1 VANDQNQ
8 LDIQNQI
15 NAALTARSALFK
27 KQAGILEGQVMLARE
42 LCSAL
47 KCEDL
52 EGMDDR
58 LGEIKSSM
66 EKAANEA
73 ERLPST
79 FDESSKSVKDVEGN
93 LAGAAA
99 ATGALVK
106 VVDSV
111 KVGFLALKATGMA
124 LFDVFKAGFNIISAG
139 YGVWNRFTSSIIAA
153 SSEAAQRGRVV
164 AEAYEDLRDTFGD
177 LSTGIGKEAVDA
189 ISQFDEA
196 AAEAGVNAG
205 RFFGPFAEGKAAQIK
220 AIGEAISNLGALAIG
235 PLAGQ
240 VAGASLEIT
249 MLQKGA
255 GLSAEAL
262 QSLGN
267 RALNAGQ
274 TLQGTMEDASRSI
287 ASVAKAMGVSTKTLG
302 KNFDA
307 IAKDVVTFGH
317 LSVKEMTSL
326 SAVMTKT
333 GISMKTLQGVATGF
347 DDFEKGAD
355 SVAKLSQAFGMQ
367 LNSVDMLNASDD
379 ERIAML
385 KESFMATGK
394 SIDQLSRQER
404 AYLATAAGVDANDL
418 ESVFGDQA
426 ASIEE
431 TKTQAELA
439 QEAQISSA
447 EAMQEMAKSI
457 RTIFK
462 PIKNF
467 MSFFSAFMDGFQEG
481 FLMSSEGLKDVYAA
495 LDKVFDIGLDLGKW
509 VAKFID
515 DMGGFDKI
523 FDLQFTI
530 DMFQLLSDSIK
541 GLLSGTM
548 SLGDVFS
555 NFFDMIKPKLM
566 GMLEGVKKGLAA
578 AWEWITGPG
587 IDLMV
592 EVFGKM
598 WDYLT
603 SPGMQKIYRST
614 IKSLFKGVKKV
625 FKRAWNWVTSP
636 EVKASVMG
644 AFQGMW
650 DYLTSPEMIKMYQDG
665 LNALFTMAK
674 DALVGAWNWVT
685 SPEVKQSVTDALSSM
700 WGYLTSQ
707 EVKDSITGALKTTW
721 DFLKKQFDEWIV
733 QPFANLLR
741 GGLASIGIDMDD
753 WLKQYTGLWKILKS
767 VGTLIMNM
775 FGTSELAESQ
785 DAGANFVDGLVD
797 MISGSLDTVKGFV
810 GTFLI
815 PALKDGV
822 NDGIDWL
829 VKNGP
834 GLLWG
839 AIKLAFKGALALAV
853 APLALLF
860 AAVWAPLMVG
870 GFVWKKAFDVF
881 MNLGSF
887 MIGMVTQLFTKF
899 VGWISEGLPE
909 KMAEVR
915 AAIVEKFNELKDNVG
930 EIFVTIRETIMGLF
944 PDFTTSVQDAMA
956 PVSEAMSA
964 IKESFLGTFGGISDA
979 VIGTITTV
987 KGLFTDFVGWVGG
1000 LLPTTVTDAV
1010 STLTGK
1016 MTQPFEWLG
1025 EKWDSLKG
1033 MFPGGGNG
1041 AGGSMTVAV
1050 DDALKDVGTTEDVDA
1065 VAASIRAR
1073 AAAFEKAQEM
1083 LGEELSGGVAVVRG
1097 MADDQNMITDLLSS
1111 LGEGGIN
1118 LSTTIDKINKGVST
1132 GASKIRLDSQKVTL
1146 NINVQVKLEAD
1157 KLAQALADKTIVDPK
1172 YTLAQAGTG
1181 V

>member
-27 KQAGILEGQVMLARE
+27 KQAGMLEGQVMLARE

-58 LGEIKSSM
+58 LGEIRSSM

-93 LAGAAA
+93 LVGTTA
-99 ATGALVK
+99 ATGMLAK
-106 VVDSV
+106 AVDSV

-139 YGVWNRFTSSIIAA
+139 YGLWNKFTSSIIAA

-164 AEAYEDLRDTFGD
+164 AQAYEDLRDTFGD

-457 RTIFK
+457 RTVFK
-462 PIKNF
+462 DIKNF
-467 MSFFSAFMDGFQEG
+467 TSFFGSFMDGFQEG

-509 VAKFID
+509 VAKFVD
-515 DMGGFDKI
+515 DMGGFDAI
-523 FDLQFTI
+523 FDLDGTVA
-530 DMFQLLSDSIK
+530 MFQLLSDSIK
-541 GLLSGTM
+541 GLLSGTL
-548 SLGDVFS
+548 SLEDVFM
-555 NFFDMIKPKLM
+555 NFFNLLKPKL
-566 GMLEGVKKGLAA
+566 EAA
-578 AWEWITGPG
+578 LSNIGT
-587 IDLMV
+587 
-592 EVFGKM
+592 VFESIFTF
-598 WDYLT
+598 LT
-603 SPGMQKIYRST
+603 SPPVIQAMKDGISKLASKMGEVLSNPKVWIPLTAVLGGVGALLIGKAIFTALAGAIGGGIMGKITSM
-614 IKSLFKGVKKV
+614 LGGGGGDAAGVPKQ
-625 FKRAWNWVTSP
+625 A
-636 EVKASVMG
+636 G
-644 AFQGMW
+644 IFQGMV
-650 DYLTSPEMIKMYQDG
+650 E
-665 LNALFTMAK
+665 AFK
-674 DALVGAWNWVT
+674 DI
-685 SPEVKQSVTDALSSM
+685 SYDDIVKAGIIL
-700 WGYLTSQ
+700 
-707 EVKDSITGALKTTW
+707 
-721 DFLKKQFDEWIV
+721 
-733 QPFANLLR
+733 
-741 GGLASIGIDMDD
+741 GGLAIMTAGGVLLFALALEKAGSMVTPGNLLKGSIVMGVM
-753 WLKQYTGLWKILKS
+753 
-767 VGTLIMNM
+767 VGALMGVAAVAGVAALIA
-775 FGTSELAESQ
+775 TAL
-785 DAGANFVDGLVD
+785 
-797 MISGSLDTVKGFV
+797 SG
-810 GTFLI
+810 
-815 PALKDGV
+815 PQA
-822 NDGIDWL
+822 
-829 VKNGP
+829 
-834 GLLWG
+834 
-839 AIKLAFKGALALAV
+839 ALALAGLV
-853 APLALLF
+853 VMGLLLPALALMGIGLVNLIAMVPMKVAMKALKIFPVIAMVMAGLAAMTVAAAVIGAGMVLGGAIAVAVGLKAIKGVADAIMEYMPEILGKIIEVTAGQDPQELSMKVRAVANLINALTGF
-860 AAVWAPLMVG
+860 AAVFAQ
-870 GFVWKKAFDVF
+870 
-881 MNLGSF
+881 
-887 MIGMVTQLFTKF
+887 I
-899 VGWISEGLPE
+899 
-909 KMAEVR
+909 AEVGSIAANGTDASNMFESLNTMFTGLLTNIKETIETILAKTKDFTPEQLQKVGAVAGLIDSMAGLMGGLAGPMESLKTTSTGWLGGTSEEIDPVAIATFGAVMANIIDTFKCALPPLLKKIAGMDIGDPEALKIKTEAISSVVKSMSDL
-915 AAIVEKFNELKDNVG
+915 AAIDPGAMDMLGWNTWAMLD
-930 EIFVTIRETIMGLF
+930 GLY
-944 PDFTTSVQDAMA
+944 
-956 PVSEAMSA
+956 EADSA
-964 IKESFLGTFGGISDA
+964 FRWYGDSARGGP
-979 VIGTITTV
+979 
-987 KGLFTDFVGWVGG
+987 L
-1000 LLPTTVTDAV
+1000 
-1010 STLTGK
+1010 
-1016 MTQPFEWLG
+1016 
-1025 EKWDSLKG
+1025 
-1033 MFPGGGNG
+1033 
-1041 AGGSMTVAV
+1041 
-1050 DDALKDVGTTEDVDA
+1050 A
-1065 VAASIRAR
+1065 VATALV
-1073 AAAFEKAQEM
+1073 EDYNQVMDEM
-1083 LGEELSGGVAVVRG
+1083 RK
-1097 MADDQNMITDLLSS
+1097 
-1111 LGEGGIN
+1111 LGEGGIS
-1118 LSTTIDKINKGVST
+1118 LSAVIDKIEKGIT
-1132 GASKIRLDSQKVTL
+1132 TKGTKIRLDSQKVQL
-1146 NINVQVKLEAD
+1146 NITVQVKLEAD
-1157 KLAQALADKTIVDPK
+1157 KLAAALADKTIVDPK
-1172 YTLAQAGTG
+1172 LVLAQAGG
-1181 V
+1181 AV